1 MPKKL
6 DLTENLE
13 KYIIDHS
20 ESLTDVQKEI
30 IQYNISLGDQQR
42 LQISVSQAQFLQ
54 TLIKISNIKKIL
66 EIGSF
71 TGFSALSMALA
82 LPSDGLLI
90 SLDKSPEFSM
100 KAQSF
105 YKKANEKKIKQII
118 QPATKSLNEL
128 KDSSQRF
135 DLIFIDA
142 DKENYLNYYETCL
155 ELIDKKGLIVIDN
168 VLWHGEVI
176 DETKN
181 DKFTNIIR
189 EFNTHIK
196 KDRRVVKNIIPIGD
210 GLTICIKKQ
219 CTQFL
224 VFISLKRQNF

>member
-13 KYIIDHS
+13 KYVIDHS
-20 ESLTDVQKEI
+20 DALTDVQKEI
-30 IQYNISLGDQQR
+30 IQYNISLGNQQR

-54 TLIKISNIKKIL
+54 TLIKISKIKKIL

-90 SLDKSPEFSM
+90 SLDKSSEFSI

-105 YKKANEKKIKQII
+105 YEKANEKKIKQII
-118 QPATKSLNEL
+118 KPAIESLKEL
-128 KDSSQRF
+128 KDTSQKF

-142 DKENYLNYYETCL
+142 DKENYLKYYEACMD
-155 ELIDKKGLIVIDN
+155 LIIKNGLIVIDN

-176 DETKN
+176 DDTKN
-181 DKFTNIIR
+181 DKFTKIIR

-196 KDRRVVKNIIPIGD
+196 KDSRVIKNIIPIGD
-210 GLTICIKKQ
+210 GLTICIKK
-219 CTQFL
+219 
-224 VFISLKRQNF
+224 

>member
-20 ESLTDVQKEI
+20 EALTDVQKQI

-105 YKKANEKKIKQII
+105 YKKQNKKKINK
-118 QPATKSLNEL
+118 
-128 KDSSQRF
+128 
-135 DLIFIDA
+135 
-142 DKENYLNYYETCL
+142 
-155 ELIDKKGLIVIDN
+155 
-168 VLWHGEVI
+168 
-176 DETKN
+176 
-181 DKFTNIIR
+181 
-189 EFNTHIK
+189 IK
-196 KDRRVVKNIIPIGD
+196 KHINKN
-210 GLTICIKKQ
+210 KKK
-219 CTQFL
+219 
-224 VFISLKRQNF
+224 LKN

>member
-20 ESLTDVQKEI
+20 EPLTDVQKEI
-30 IQYNISLGDQQR
+30 IQYNTSLGDQQR

-71 TGFSALSMALA
+71 TGFSALSMAIA

-90 SLDKSPEFSM
+90 SLDKSSEFSM

-105 YKKANEKKIKQII
+105 YQKANEKRIKQVIK
-118 QPATKSLNEL
+118 PAIESLKEL
-128 KDSSQRF
+128 KDSSQKF

-142 DKENYLNYYETCL
+142 DKEN
-155 ELIDKKGLIVIDN
+155 
-168 VLWHGEVI
+168 
-176 DETKN
+176 
-181 DKFTNIIR
+181 
-189 EFNTHIK
+189 
-196 KDRRVVKNIIPIGD
+196 
-210 GLTICIKKQ
+210 
-219 CTQFL
+219 
-224 VFISLKRQNF
+224 

>member
-20 ESLTDVQKEI
+20 DALTDIQKEI
-30 IQYNISLGDQQR
+30 IEYNKGLGDQLR

-71 TGFSALSMALA
+71 TGFSALSMALV
-82 LPSDGLLI
+82 LPPDGLLI
-90 SLDKSPEFSM
+90 SLDKSTEFSL
-100 KAQSF
+100 KAKSF
-105 YKKANEKKIKQII
+105 YEKANERKIKQII
-118 QPATKSLNEL
+118 KPAIESLKEL
-128 KDSSQRF
+128 KDSSQKF

-142 DKENYLNYYETCL
+142 DKENYLNYYEKSL
-155 ELIDKKGLIVIDN
+155 ELINKNGLIVIDN
-168 VLWHGEVI
+168 VLWHGEVA
-176 DETKN
+176 DNTKN

-196 KDRRVVKNIIPIGD
+196 KDSRIVKNIIPIGD
-210 GLTICIKKQ
+210 GLTICIKK
-219 CTQFL
+219 
-224 VFISLKRQNF
+224 

>member
-20 ESLTDVQKEI
+20 EALTDVQKEI
-30 IQYNISLGDQQR
+30 IQYNISLGDQHR

-54 TLIKISNIKKIL
+54 TLIKISNIKRIL

-82 LPSDGLLI
+82 LPPDGFLI
-90 SLDKSPEFSM
+90 SLDKSSEFSI
-100 KAQSF
+100 KAKSF
-105 YKKANEKKIKQII
+105 YEKSKEKKIKQII
-118 QPATKSLNEL
+118 QPAIKSLKEL
-128 KDSSQRF
+128 KDSSQKF

-142 DKENYLNYYETCL
+142 DKENYLNYYETCIK
-155 ELIDKKGLIVIDN
+155 LINKNGLIVIDN
-168 VLWHGEVI
+168 VLWHGEVS
-176 DETKN
+176 DDKKN

-189 EFNTHIK
+189 EFNKHIK
-196 KDRRVVKNIIPIGD
+196 KDNRIVKNIIPIGD
-210 GLTICIKKQ
+210 GFTICIKK
-219 CTQFL
+219 
-224 VFISLKRQNF
+224 

>member
-6 DLTENLE
+6 DLTDNLE

-20 ESLTDVQKEI
+20 DDLTDVQKEI
-30 IQYNISLGDQQR
+30 LNYNLSLGDQKK
-42 LQISVSQAQFLQ
+42 LQISISQAQFLQ
-54 TLIKISNIKKIL
+54 TLIKTSNTKKVL

-105 YKKANEKKIKQII
+105 YKKAKEKKIKQIVK
-118 QPATKSLNEL
+118 PATESLNEL

-142 DKENYLNYYETCL
+142 DKENYLKYYEASMD
-155 ELIDKKGLIVIDN
+155 LINKNGLIVIDN

-176 DETKN
+176 DDTKN

-196 KDRRVVKNIIPIGD
+196 KDSRVAKNIIPIGD
-210 GLTICIKKQ
+210 GLTICIKK
-219 CTQFL
+219 
-224 VFISLKRQNF
+224 

>member
-42 LQISVSQAQFLQ
+42 LQISISQAQFLQ
-54 TLIKISNIKKIL
+54 TMIKAANVKRIL

-71 TGFSALSMALA
+71 TGFSALSMAIT
-82 LPSDGLLI
+82 LPSDGILI
-90 SLDKSPEFSM
+90 SLDKNSEFSN
-100 KAQSF
+100 KAKSF
-105 YKKANEKKIKQII
+105 YEKAKEKKIKQII
-118 QPATKSLNEL
+118 KPAIESLKEL
-128 KDSSQRF
+128 KKSGQKF

-142 DKENYLNYYETCL
+142 DKENYVNYYDISVDIIT
-155 ELIDKKGLIVIDN
+155 KGGLIIIDN
-168 VLWHGEVI
+168 VLWHGDVS
-176 DETKN
+176 DKTKK

-189 EFNTHIK
+189 DFNSYLK
-196 KDRRVVKNIIPIGD
+196 KDDRVTKNIIPIGD
-210 GLTICIKKQ
+210 GLTVCIKK
-219 CTQFL
+219 
-224 VFISLKRQNF
+224 